1 MLAPHKGNTMP
12 ELQTM
17 NTPKTAGFVDANFS
31 NANKRRIQEQEE
43 ELKDLMGEK
52 SDDSE
57 ESDGETAASNK
68 VQDASDPKQK
78 EANAKDEAQED
89 ESLSSEEK
97 TYKKRY
103 SDLRSHQNKQ
113 AEELKAIKTQ
123 LENAQERGDI
133 RPPKSD
139 EDIEEWTRQYPDVA
153 AIVERI
159 AEKKA
164 QEKFSGAESRLQEI
178 DRISAESDRN
188 RMEDEIRAMHPDF
201 DDLRSSDV
209 FHDWAGEQPKW
220 VQDALYE
227 NSEDPASVTRV
238 IDLYKVDKG
247 LDNKTKKKSSK
258 SAASAVVTKR
268 TTKPDQSDPTGN
280 FSESQVHR
288 MTASQYEKQSDAIME
303 SIRSGKFD
311 YDMTGGAR

>member
-1 MLAPHKGNTMP
+1 MP
-12 ELQTM
+12 ELQTVE
-17 NTPKTAGFVDANFS
+17 TPKTAGFVDSKYN
-31 NANKRRIQEQEE
+31 NANKRRIQEEEE
-43 ELKDLMGEK
+43 ELNGILNGEEEEEQPIAAK
-52 SDDSE
+52 ANDSE
-57 ESDGETAASNK
+57 EG
-68 VQDASDPKQK
+68 
-78 EANAKDEAQED
+78 DEN
-89 ESLSSEEK
+89 LSSEEK

-113 AEELKAIKTQ
+113 AEELKAIKAQ
-123 LENAQERGDI
+123 LNSAQERGDI

-139 EDIEEWTRQYPDVA
+139 EELEAWSRQYPDVA

-178 DRISAESDRN
+178 DRITAESDRN

-201 DDLRSSDV
+201 NELRSSDV

-247 LDNKTKKKSSK
+247 LDNKTRKKSSK

-268 TTKPDQSDPTGN
+268 TTRLDADDATGH
-280 FSESQVHR
+280 FSESQVHK
-288 MTASQYEKQSDAIME
+288 MSAAQYDKQSDAIME
-303 SIRSGKFD
+303 SIRAGKFS

>member
-1 MLAPHKGNTMP
+1 MP
-12 ELQTM
+12 ELQTVE
-17 NTPKTAGFVDANFS
+17 TPKTAGFVDSKYN
-31 NANKRRIQEQEE
+31 NANKRRIQEEEE
-43 ELKDLMGEK
+43 ELNGILNGEEEEQPIAAK
-52 SDDSE
+52 ANDSE
-57 ESDGETAASNK
+57 EG
-68 VQDASDPKQK
+68 
-78 EANAKDEAQED
+78 DEN
-89 ESLSSEEK
+89 LSSEEK

-113 AEELKAIKTQ
+113 AEELKAIKAQ
-123 LENAQERGDI
+123 LNSAQERGDI

-139 EDIEEWTRQYPDVA
+139 EDIESWSRQYPDVA

-164 QEKFSGAESRLQEI
+164 QEKFSGAESRLKEI
-178 DRISAESDRN
+178 DRITAESDRN

-201 DDLRSSDV
+201 NELRSSDV

-247 LDNKTKKKSSK
+247 LDNKTRKKSSK

-268 TTKPDQSDPTGN
+268 TTRLDADDATGH
-280 FSESQVHR
+280 FSESQVHK
-288 MTASQYEKQSDAIME
+288 MSAAQYDKQSDAIME
-303 SIRSGKFD
+303 SIRAGKFS

>member
-1 MLAPHKGNTMP
+1 MP
-12 ELQTM
+12 ELQTVE
-17 NTPKTAGFVDANFS
+17 TPKTAGFVDSKYN
-31 NANKRRIQEQEE
+31 NANKRRIQEEEE
-43 ELKDLMGEK
+43 ELNGILNGEEEEEQPIAAK
-52 SDDSE
+52 ANDSE
-57 ESDGETAASNK
+57 EG
-68 VQDASDPKQK
+68 
-78 EANAKDEAQED
+78 DEN
-89 ESLSSEEK
+89 LSSEEK

-113 AEELKAIKTQ
+113 AEELKAIKAQ
-123 LENAQERGDI
+123 LNSAQERGDI

-139 EDIEEWTRQYPDVA
+139 EELEAWSRQYPDVA

-164 QEKFSGAESRLQEI
+164 QEKFSGAESRLKEI
-178 DRISAESDRN
+178 DRITAESDRN

-201 DDLRSSDV
+201 NELRSSDV

-247 LDNKTKKKSSK
+247 LDNKTRKKSSK

-268 TTKPDQSDPTGN
+268 TTRLDADDATGH
-280 FSESQVHR
+280 FSESQVHK
-288 MTASQYEKQSDAIME
+288 MSAAQYDKQSDAIME
-303 SIRSGKFD
+303 SIRAGKFS